1 MTPLK
6 VKVDILVISKGVNSP
21 NKSAVNQVCMSRKD
35 DFLIAGFVGRALL
48 TLAGAVDCDCGQCWW
63 IGLSLSQV
71 HGLRPHESS
80 KSDLASHSDFVNLAF
95 LCHSPGFL
103 EPVLSSY

>member
-1 MTPLK
+1 M
-6 VKVDILVISKGVNSP
+6 
-21 NKSAVNQVCMSRKD
+21 
-35 DFLIAGFVGRALL
+35 GRAQL

-95 LCHSPGFL
+95 LVLCVTLLDSWSLFYHHTDTVSVKKAAMHSNAKN
-103 EPVLSSY
+103 